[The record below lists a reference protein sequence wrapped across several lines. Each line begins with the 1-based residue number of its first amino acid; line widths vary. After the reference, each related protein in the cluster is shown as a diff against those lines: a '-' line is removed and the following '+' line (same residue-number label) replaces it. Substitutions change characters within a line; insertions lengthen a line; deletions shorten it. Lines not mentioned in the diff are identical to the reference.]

1 MKHAYYDVVDAQN
14 EKIKELQAQ
23 IDAYESGADYLTI
36 EHGISGELQF
46 NAMKQTVN
54 IQARQLKM
62 LRKKD
67 YQAEAKS
74 AEAVN
79 NKLSEQLSVNEI
91 LTRLVEALENKT

>member
-1 MKHAYYDVVDAQN
+1 MKQSYYDVVDAMN

-23 IDAYESGADYLTI
+23 IDDYESGGDYLTI
-36 EHGISGELQF
+36 EHGISGERQF
-46 NAMKQTVN
+46 SAMKQTIN